1 MVSLHKASRLAAWDF
16 SARRDCCEVVHG
28 EGMGVP
34 TSLSTLFPIGQ
45 CAQWGINSS
54 SLQDCIP
61 QSCQQ
66 RPRMSVPTAG
76 CIVSNLSLGEL
87 EELKLWAWAWEG
99 PAHLGLV
106 SGLPQMAGPTSLDSG
121 TAAAIEKGLVEGP

>member
-16 SARRDCCEVVHG
+16 SARRDCPEVVHG

-76 CIVSNLSLGEL
+76 CIVPNLSLGEL
-87 EELKLWAWAWEG
+87 GGTET
-99 PAHLGLV
+99 LGL
-106 SGLPQMAGPTSLDSG
+106 GLGRARTPGTSEWSATNGRANFAQLRHSSSH
-121 TAAAIEKGLVEGP
+121 